1 MLLFLTSITAK
12 VFSTPSLSSTRR
24 PYNQHL
30 VYFPWALDHCEHK
43 GQVKG
48 LILHIIVKGLV
59 TPVYREAIY
68 HPDLSISETPHISLS
83 SPCTHSFA
91 WSPHIQVPKSFEE
104 FFFFISTFHDEHIEI
119 KSQDKGTLER
129 IKRGTRWK
137 NDIVVVRKEIGIF
150 SRKRDM
156 AMVHRN
162 YNNNI

>member
-104 FFFFISTFHDEHIEI
+104 FFFYLNISWWTHWNKITGQRNIRANKTRHEMEEWYRGSKKRNWDF
-119 KSQDKGTLER
+119 SQEKGY
-129 IKRGTRWK
+129 GH
-137 NDIVVVRKEIGIF
+137 G
-150 SRKRDM
+150 S
-156 AMVHRN
+156 
-162 YNNNI
+162 